1 MIKDIS
7 FIKGVTMSE
16 LVITESTFNLIK
28 SAGEPSTSGSF
39 NFIYIILI
47 FLMIMITLSIL
58 SYYKKLQREKG
69 KKNLSS
75 TELVVYNSSSHF
87 QEDNRN
93 NQKQN
98 IYNKY
103 YFNVYVKQPYSK
115 NSKQNNYNKKSNFK
129 YQRDINNATDDII
142 DAEMVL

>member
-58 SYYKKLQREKG
+58 SYYKKLQREKDRQESRQSKLD
-69 KKNLSS
+69 KKSTAQTITSTDSTPNQVVSSATNVSEISDIEEQSFYS
-75 TELVVYNSSSHF
+75 TE
-87 QEDNRN
+87 
-93 NQKQN
+93 N
-98 IYNKY
+98 ITAI
-103 YFNVYVKQPYSK
+103 
-115 NSKQNNYNKKSNFK
+115 
-129 YQRDINNATDDII
+129 DINSL
-142 DAEMVL
+142 DAADTSVQELIYALENN

>member
-69 KKNLSS
+69 KKIYLLQSLLFIIQVLIFK
-75 TELVVYNSSSHF
+75 EII
-87 QEDNRN
+87 EIIRN
-93 NQKQN
+93 KTYTIN
-98 IYNKY
+98 ITLMY
-103 YFNVYVKQPYSK
+103 
-115 NSKQNNYNKKSNFK
+115 
-129 YQRDINNATDDII
+129 
-142 DAEMVL
+142 M